1 MHSSIFPPKLG
12 ALVLSASSAR
22 DSPHHCAAYS
32 SLYLIIQALCPL
44 QSQGNSS
51 TSLSLQPASLQ
62 LALCHLPPT
71 GLSTCLPFTSISPIV
86 VRHSRAVTDIIQHK
100 CAALLWDSDLKKK
113 KKKKNLR
120 LIQMYTQ
127 RSVSHTRLAS
137 HA

>member
-44 QSQGNSS
+44 QSQGNSG

-86 VRHSRAVTDIIQHK
+86 VIREQSLRLCSISAQPCSGIHIF
-100 CAALLWDSDLKKK
+100 KKK

>member
-44 QSQGNSS
+44 QSQGNSG

-86 VRHSRAVTDIIQHK
+86 VIREQSLILCSISAQPCSGIQI
-100 CAALLWDSDLKKK
+100 LKK